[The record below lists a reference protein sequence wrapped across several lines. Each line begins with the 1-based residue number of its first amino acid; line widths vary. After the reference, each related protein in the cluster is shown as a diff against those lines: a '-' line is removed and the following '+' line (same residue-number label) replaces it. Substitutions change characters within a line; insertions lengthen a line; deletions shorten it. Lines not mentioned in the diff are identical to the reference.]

1 MTADQKLS
9 ALRLYAQNLRQRLQA
24 PVPQKHL
31 HRPDIYK
38 DMLELDLKKTMRKI
52 EALG

>member
-1 MTADQKLS
+1 MTTDQKLA

-24 PVPQKHL
+24 PVPQEHL
-31 HRPDIYK
+31 HRPEIYK
-38 DMLELDLKKTMRKI
+38 DMLELDLKKTMKRI

>member
-1 MTADQKLS
+1 MTQDQKLS

-31 HRPDIYK
+31 HRPEIYK
-38 DMLELDLKKTMRKI
+38 DMLELDLKKTMSRI
-52 EALG
+52 EKMG